1 MAELSQKRIVKKL
14 SMTDI
19 TEQKL
24 IKSDFVCTEKPLIS
38 VIIPVYNSGRYL
50 ERCLRSIIEQS
61 YANLEIIVV
70 NDGST
75 DGSLD
80 IIDRFAKSD
89 NRLLVFTTKNQ
100 GASLARKFGLD
111 QAKGEYVTFVDSD
124 DYVEMRYVESLYE
137 MLNRNICD
145 ISSCGTKGKTY
156 SLESV
161 RDITSSLGRVIE
173 EDELFSRFFKYEFW
187 GFWGK
192 LYKRSLF
199 ENIIFPKATLCEDYF
214 VMCQLFY
221 RIRKMSYTSEEMYC
235 WNLNYESLSHA
246 GVQKNYFDEFE
257 NVSAVYYY
265 VKNKLPR
272 YKRMAQNIVIES
284 CVKILDLTNGKE
296 KKSEILHQRKEVKE
310 FLRSHMG
317 NLFLPVKLPVGI
329 WFKAIRYL
337 F

>member
-1 MAELSQKRIVKKL
+1 MAELPQKGIAKNL
-14 SMTDI
+14 SKTDV

-24 IKSDFVCTEKPLIS
+24 TISDFACNESPLIS
-38 VIIPVYNSGRYL
+38 VVLPVYNSERYL
-50 ERCLRSIIEQS
+50 ERCLRSIIGQS
-61 YANLEIIVV
+61 YANLEIIAV

-80 IIDRFAKSD
+80 ILERLAKSD
-89 NRLLVFTTKNQ
+89 SRLVVFTTKNQ

-111 QAKGEYVTFVDSD
+111 QANGEYVTFVDSD
-124 DYVEMRYVESLYE
+124 DYVEIRYVESLYE
-137 MLNRNICD
+137 VLKRNICD

-156 SLESV
+156 FL
-161 RDITSSLGRVIE
+161 RDGIDTTNSLGRVIE

-199 ENIIFPKATLCEDYF
+199 ENVIFPKATLCEDYF

-221 RIRKMSYTSEEMYC
+221 RIGKMSYISKKMYC

-246 GVQKNYFDEFE
+246 GVQKNYFDEFK
-257 NVSAVYYY
+257 NVSAVYYF
-265 VKNKLPR
+265 VKNKLPK
-272 YKRMAQNIVIES
+272 YKRMALNIVIEV
-284 CVKILDLTNGKE
+284 CVKILDLTNNKE
-296 KKSEILHQRKEVKE
+296 KKSDIQHQRKEVKN
-310 FLRSHMG
+310 FLRRHLG
-317 NLFLPVKLPVGI
+317 NLFLPVELPIGI
-329 WFKAIRYL
+329 RFKAIKYL